1 MKKVL
6 PISNPKFK
14 QKTFAVLAIIALVAW
29 LLSMK
34 KVAEVVK
41 TGVESVGIKFPD
53 MSLFMDT
60 AETIKEIA
68 IGLIVILIAGI
79 VGFLSVKAALF
90 IVAGAAVYY
99 GVMKLVNLFTGG
111 EKSLNDRGYGPVP
124 LEPKK

>member
-29 LLSMK
+29 LLSMR

-41 TGVESVGIKFPD
+41 SGVESIGIKFPD
-53 MSLFMDT
+53 LSLFMDT
-60 AETIKEIA
+60 AETIKEVA
-68 IGLIVILIAGI
+68 IGGIVLLIAAA
-79 VGFLSVKAALF
+79 VAVLSVKAALF

-99 GVMKLVNLFTGG
+99 GVMKLVNVFTGG
-111 EKSLNDRGYGPVP
+111 EKSLKDRGYGPVP

>member
-14 QKTFAVLAIIALVAW
+14 QKTFGVLAIIALVAW
-29 LLSMK
+29 LLSIR

-53 MSLFMDT
+53 MNLFMDT
-60 AETIKEIA
+60 AETIKEVA
-68 IGLIVILIAGI
+68 IGLIILLVAGFVAI
-79 VGFLSVKAALF
+79 LSVKAALF
-90 IVAGAAVYY
+90 IVAGALVYY
-99 GVMKLVNLFTGG
+99 GVMKLVNVFFGS
-111 EKSLNDRGYGPVP
+111 EKSLKDRGYGSVP

>member
-1 MKKVL
+1 MKRVL

-41 TGVESVGIKFPD
+41 TGVESLGISFPD
-53 MSLFMDT
+53 INLFMGA
-60 AETIKEIA
+60 AEIIKDLA
-68 IGLIVILIAGI
+68 IGFIVLLIAAA
-79 VGFLSVKAALF
+79 VAVLSVKAALF

-99 GVMKLVNLFTGG
+99 GAMKLINVFFGG
-111 EKSLNDRGYGPVP
+111 SKSLQERGYGPVE

>member
-29 LLSMK
+29 LLSMR

-53 MSLFMDT
+53 LSLFMDT

-68 IGLIVILIAGI
+68 IGILVLLVAG
-79 VGFLSVKAALF
+79 VVAVLSVKAALF

-99 GVMKLVNLFTGG
+99 GAMKLISVFIGG
-111 EKSLNDRGYGPVP
+111 EKSLKDRGYGAVP

>member
-29 LLSMK
+29 LLSMR

-41 TGVESVGIKFPD
+41 TGVESLGISFPD
-53 MSLFMDT
+53 MNLFMDT
-60 AETIKEIA
+60 AITIKEIA
-68 IGLIVILIAGI
+68 IGVIVLLIAGS
-79 VGFLSVKAALF
+79 VAFLSVKAALF

-99 GVMKLVNLFTGG
+99 GVMKLINLFVGG
-111 EKSLNDRGYGPVP
+111 EKSLKDRGYNSIP
-124 LEPKK
+124 LEGKN

>member
-1 MKKVL
+1 MKKVV

-29 LLSMK
+29 LLSMR

-41 TGVESVGIKFPD
+41 SGVESVGISFPD
-53 MSLFMDT
+53 LNLFMDT
-60 AETIKEIA
+60 AITIKEIA
-68 IGLIVILIAGI
+68 IGFIVLLIAGS
-79 VGFLSVKAALF
+79 VAFLSVKAALF

-99 GVMKLVNLFTGG
+99 GAMKLINLLFGG
-111 EKSLNDRGYGPVP
+111 SKSLQDRGYGSVP

>member
-1 MKKVL
+1 MKKIL

-29 LLSMK
+29 LLSMR

-41 TGVESVGIKFPD
+41 TGVESIGIKFPD

-60 AETIKEIA
+60 AETIKEVA
-68 IGLIVILIAGI
+68 IGGIVLLIAAA
-79 VGFLSVKAALF
+79 VAVLSVKAALF

-99 GVMKLVNLFTGG
+99 GVMKLVNVFTGN
-111 EKSLNDRGYGPVP
+111 EKSLKDRGYGPVP

>member
-29 LLSMK
+29 LLSMR

-41 TGVESVGIKFPD
+41 SGVESVGISFPD
-53 MSLFMDT
+53 LNLFMDT
-60 AETIKEIA
+60 AITIKEIA
-68 IGLIVILIAGI
+68 IGFIVLLIAGS
-79 VGFLSVKAALF
+79 VAFLSVKAALF

-99 GVMKLVNLFTGG
+99 GAMKLINLLFGG
-111 EKSLNDRGYGPVP
+111 SKSLQDKGYGSVP

>member
-6 PISNPKFK
+6 PISNPKFQ

-41 TGVESVGIKFPD
+41 TGVESLGITFPD
-53 MSLFMDT
+53 MNLFTET
-60 AETIKEIA
+60 AITIKEVA
-68 IGLIVILIAGI
+68 IGAIVLLVASA
-79 VGFLSVKAALF
+79 VAVLSVKAALL
-90 IVAGAAVYY
+90 IVAGAAVFY
-99 GVMKLVNLFTGG
+99 GVMKLVNTFFGG
-111 EKSLNDRGYGPVP
+111 EKSLKNRGYGPVP

>member
-29 LLSMK
+29 LLSMR

-41 TGVESVGIKFPD
+41 TGVEYLGIKFPEIN
-53 MSLFMDT
+53 LFMDT
-60 AETIKEIA
+60 AEIIKEVA
-68 IGLIVILIAGI
+68 IGAIVLIIAGV
-79 VGFLSVKAALF
+79 VGVLSVKAALF

-99 GVMKLVNLFTGG
+99 GVMKLVNVFAGG
-111 EKSLNDRGYGPVP
+111 NKSLQDRGYGSVP
-124 LEPKK
+124 LDPKK

>member
-29 LLSMK
+29 LLSMR

-41 TGVESVGIKFPD
+41 TGVESLGISFPD
-53 MSLFMDT
+53 MTLFINT
-60 AETIKEIA
+60 AEIIKDIA
-68 IGLIVILIAGI
+68 IGLLVLVIAGAVAI
-79 VGFLSVKAALF
+79 LSVKAALF

-99 GVMKLVNLFTGG
+99 GAMKLINLLFGG
-111 EKSLNDRGYGPVP
+111 SKSLEEKGYGPIP

>member
-41 TGVESVGIKFPD
+41 NGVESLGISFPD
-53 MSLFMDT
+53 MNLFMDT
-60 AETIKEIA
+60 AETIKEVA
-68 IGLIVILIAGI
+68 IGGIVLLIAAA
-79 VGFLSVKAALF
+79 VAVLSVKAALF

-99 GVMKLVNLFTGG
+99 GVTKLFGVFFGG
-111 EKSLNDRGYGPVP
+111 EKSLKDRGYGSVP

>member
-1 MKKVL
+1 MKRVL

-14 QKTFAVLAIIALVAW
+14 QKTFAVLAIVALVAW
-29 LLSMK
+29 LLSMR

-41 TGVESVGIKFPD
+41 TGVESLGISFPD
-53 MSLFMDT
+53 MNLFMDT
-60 AETIKEIA
+60 AITIKEIA
-68 IGLIVILIAGI
+68 IGVIVLLIAGS

-99 GVMKLVNLFTGG
+99 GTMKLINLLFGG
-111 EKSLNDRGYGPVP
+111 SKSLEEKGYGAVP

>member
-41 TGVESVGIKFPD
+41 TGVESLGISFPD
-53 MSLFMDT
+53 MNLFMDT
-60 AETIKEIA
+60 SETIKEIA
-68 IGLIVILIAGI
+68 IAGIVLLIAGF
-79 VGFLSVKAALF
+79 VAVLSVKVALF

-99 GVMKLVNLFTGG
+99 GAMKLINLFAGND
-111 EKSLNDRGYGPVP
+111 KSLKDRGYGAVP